1 MTHFLKMHGL
11 GNDFVL
17 FDARRQ
23 TLTDRNVF
31 SGKVADRRFGVGAD
45 QVGFIDA
52 SDNADA
58 YLDMYNYDGSV
69 VRSCGNMSRCVAH
82 ILMKELGKS
91 RIVLETVSGTIICD
105 DAGEGRICIN
115 MGQPR
120 LNAKDMPLAKDMDTL
135 SLALDGIPYPN
146 PVGVSMGNPHTVF
159 FVPDAGEVPL
169 ETVGPQ
175 IERHPLYP
183 DRTNVEFIQVID
195 RSTLRMR
202 VWERG
207 TGITLACGTG
217 ACAAAVAAVR
227 RGLAERKVTVKLDG
241 GDLQLEWREADN
253 CVYMTG
259 PVAYVYEGNLSA
271 S

>member
-1 MTHFLKMHGL
+1 MITFLKMHGL
-11 GNDFVL
+11 GNDFVII
-17 FDARRQ
+17 DGRHQ
-23 TLTDRNVF
+23 ILTDRNEF
-31 SGKVADRRFGVGAD
+31 SRKVAHRRFGVGAD
-45 QVGFIDA
+45 QVGFIDK
-52 SDNADA
+52 SNKADA

-91 RIVLETVSGTIICD
+91 RIVLETISGIIICE
-105 DAGEGRICIN
+105 DAGGGLVQIN

-120 LNAKDMPLAKDMDTL
+120 LNWKDLPLATEMDTL
-135 SLALDGIPYPN
+135 SLDLSGISYPS

-159 FVPDAGEVPL
+159 FVPDAEVVPL
-169 ETVGPQ
+169 ETIGPQ
-175 IERHPLYP
+175 VERHPLYP
-183 DRTNVEFIQVID
+183 DRTNVEFIKVID
-195 RSTLRMR
+195 KSTLRMR

-227 RGLAERKVTVKLDG
+227 RGLADRKVTVKLDG
-241 GDLQLEWREADN
+241 GNLEIEWREADN

-259 PVAYVYEGNLSA
+259 PVAKAFSGA
-271 S
+271 FD